1 MDDELRRH
9 REELGDMTADA
20 GMARPT
26 TAVAPATMLQLW
38 ALGDVARGELQGGAM
53 RGARG
58 RRWLPAC

>member
-26 TAVAPATMLQLW
+26 TAVAPTTMLQLW
-38 ALGDVARGELQGGAM
+38 ALGDVA
-53 RGARG
+53 
-58 RRWLPAC
+58 